1 MQWQSVIVLIGL
13 NQLKIVNKI
22 SIQTHFGKKMAIAL
36 PAAAVIMHLWVWHPI
51 IAIKTFVVGFL
62 SSVSQGG
69 ALIFQGFRAGSYF
82 RRNIFH
88 WAGSPVMME
97 IYHEKKSTLK
107 VSSNAWIIQHGIN
120 TTGLHW
126 CFFPQGGGFWWV
138 ELGSFRAQ
146 FWSLFVMLVYH
157 DQVMIER
164 DGWGDVCMR
173 RREVKFDDPTADKQK
188 RKHSPITH
196 PLIKN
201 ES

>member
-62 SSVSQGG
+62 SSVFLWC
-69 ALIFQGFRAGSYF
+69 AVLLYGFTAESYF

-126 CFFPQGGGFWWV
+126 CFSRKGGVLVGFAPSNGQNFGPCLLCWFITTKSWSKGMV
-138 ELGSFRAQ
+138 EEMYVCVG
-146 FWSLFVMLVYH
+146 
-157 DQVMIER
+157 ER
-164 DGWGDVCMR
+164 WNLMTLLQTN
-173 RREVKFDDPTADKQK
+173 K
-188 RKHSPITH
+188 S
-196 PLIKN
+196 
-201 ES
+201 ESIHQLHTL